1 MVMELYGAAFRTIG
15 YFGTIIE
22 SEREH
27 VIEDVI
33 SNKKE
38 GIPNSEIIKKI
49 DSFLEL
55 SSLNFCLFVFSKV
68 INSVGSKELRATF
81 SQIADEIGTPAAKLV
96 SFSIIS
102 CFSKLAIPELESLVN
117 ELKDNPVAMSI
128 IRARVRSYLYNNH
141 VNFSDRQKIINTVNL
156 NPRDRHIIANKP
168 SRK

>member
-1 MVMELYGAAFRTIG
+1 M
-15 YFGTIIE
+15 
-22 SEREH
+22 
-27 VIEDVI
+27 
-33 SNKKE
+33 
-38 GIPNSEIIKKI
+38 
-49 DSFLEL
+49 
-55 SSLNFCLFVFSKV
+55 
-68 INSVGSKELRATF
+68 GSKELRATF

-117 ELKDNPVAMSI
+117 ELKDNHVAMSI